1 MLPAFVGLVI
11 RRRPIVGDNLE
22 DEQLDCLFFGL
33 FERKPGRNKTAILVV
48 GKAVAASVN
57 T

>member
-33 FERKPGRNKTAILVV
+33 FERKPGRNTTANLVV
-48 GKAVAASVN
+48 GKAVAASVS

>member
-1 MLPAFVGLVI
+1 MLLAFVGLVI
-11 RRRPIVGDNLE
+11 RRPVVGDNLE

-33 FERKPGRNKTAILVV
+33 FERKPGRNTTVNLVV
-48 GKAVAASVN
+48 RKAVAAAVS